1 MNTLRKSKKNIGFIF
16 ILPWF
21 VGFLVFKAYPIILS
35 LYYSFTDYNFFR
47 GVTTYTLQN
56 YKDMYVNQTDR
67 AALIVTIKYVFMT
80 VPIKLIIAL
89 GVALLLNKRSKMVN
103 FFKVVYYLPA
113 ILGGSVAIAVLW
125 KAIFNDNGLIHGLCK
140 MVGMQ
145 APKFMTNPFWALFM
159 LSTLNIWQFGVFMLI
174 FLTALNMVPK
184 ELYEVASIDGAGRM
198 KQFFYI
204 TLPQITPIIFYN
216 IVTGVVVSFQDF
228 NGPFIITRGGPL
240 GSTTLMSLMIYNNA
254 FKTFNM
260 GKASAQSWVLFVL
273 LAIFTALAFITQKYW
288 VYQPE
293 DDGKK

>member
-159 LSTLNIWQFGVFMLI
+159 LGTLNIWQFGVFMLI